1 MPRMQTGRVI
11 DAFVN
16 EHKGFTQVGKGA
28 LEFAMPATPP
38 DRRLIPDLEALAS
51 CDPHIAA
58 AYGAIGVPR
67 RRRQPKGFA
76 GLLRIV
82 MAQQLSVHAARA
94 IIARLDEA
102 TGCEPAPFEALSDE
116 RLRALG
122 LSRQKIAYGRAM
134 AQAVNSGALDF
145 RRVHRMSDE
154 EAIAALTEVKG
165 IGRWTAEIYL
175 LFSLGRPDIMP
186 AGDLALCAATQ
197 KLKRLRSR
205 PDEKRMR
212 RIAEA
217 WRPHRSAAARFL
229 WHYYAHPGVP
239 ESQRSAA

>member
-1 MPRMQTGRVI
+1 MS
-11 DAFVN
+11 
-16 EHKGFTQVGKGA
+16 EHKGFTQSGKAA
-28 LEFAMPATPP
+28 LESVMLAVRPDTRLAPA
-38 DRRLIPDLEALAS
+38 LEALS
-51 CDPHIAA
+51 IRDRHIASA
-58 AYGAIGVPR
+58 FEKIGLPR
-67 RRRQPKGFA
+67 RRSQPKGFA

-94 IIARLDEA
+94 IIERLEAA
-102 TGCEPAPFEALSDE
+102 TGCDAGRFSEMGDSD
-116 RLRALG
+116 LRALG

-134 AQAVNSGALDF
+134 ATAVNDGTLNF
-145 RRVHRMSDE
+145 RRLHRMSDE
-154 EAIAALTEVKG
+154 DAVEALTQVKG

-175 LFSLGRPDIMP
+175 LFALGRPDVMP
-186 AGDLALCAATQ
+186 AGDLAVCAATQ
-197 KLKRLRSR
+197 KLKRLRAR

-239 ESQRSAA
+239 MTDRAPA